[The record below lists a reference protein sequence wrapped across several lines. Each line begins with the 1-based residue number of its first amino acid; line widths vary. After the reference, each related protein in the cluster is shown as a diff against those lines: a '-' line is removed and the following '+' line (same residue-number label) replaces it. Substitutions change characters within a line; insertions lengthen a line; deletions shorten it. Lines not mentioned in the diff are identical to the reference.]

1 MHICIMY
8 EKYFLNRHSEQSYL
22 LQVKENAHLGSS
34 WTYQNS
40 KRHRISTHELIKI
53 SVVSRNLVAIC
64 GKPSASLRAV
74 SALNPCNACWKKNYL
89 RGICLCILDNPSIN
103 WRWSVWGKFILVAC
117 LLGRWECVCLPCSV
131 GYSDIALIGQL
142 AAFQNFFREKN

>member
-1 MHICIMY
+1 MRRGIMHICIMY

-74 SALNPCNACWKKNYL
+74 SALNPCNACWKKIICVEFICVYWITL
-89 RGICLCILDNPSIN
+89 RSTGVEAFEGSSFLWP
-103 WRWSVWGKFILVAC
+103 VWWVG
-117 LLGRWECVCLPCSV
+117 GNVCAFHAQWV
-131 GYSDIALIGQL
+131 TLI
-142 AAFQNFFREKN
+142 